1 MLSGLSSAQ
10 HDARLAAPDDEMVTG
25 GAHWDVSPHVFD
37 WQVFDEVDRINPVD
51 PVYAIPQR
59 SREDIVAYFTA
70 KQGF

>member
-1 MLSGLSSAQ
+1 
-10 HDARLAAPDDEMVTG
+10 MVTG
-25 GAHWDVSPHVFD
+25 SAHWDVSPRIFD
-37 WQVFDEVDRINPVD
+37 TQFFDEVDRINPTD